1 MHHCGPTVRTYDG
14 RMENEA
20 AKHDAAPQNGNAFPP
35 TAWTLVQQ
43 AGGGDAA
50 SRDPALNE
58 LAQRYWRPIYAY
70 LRYSGR
76 APADAEDLTQGF
88 FIHLLE
94 KDLLARVKLRQV
106 RFRAFLRSVLENFLA
121 NTARTASAQKRSA
134 GFTFDVNEVE
144 PHLAACGDAT
154 PDAVFDHIWAVERLE
169 TAMTTL
175 RSELRQSGREWV
187 AAALLDRV
195 GPEPASV
202 ADLAQSHG
210 ITENQLSV
218 ALHRARQ
225 RLRELLLADLA
236 RSTTT
241 AEEAADELAAM
252 FTALG
257 NSTSPRTR

>member
-1 MHHCGPTVRTYDG
+1 
-14 RMENEA
+14 MEPEA
-20 AKHDAAPQNGNAFPP
+20 AQRDAVSIAGSSSGGNAFPP

-43 AGGGDAA
+43 AGEADAA

-76 APADAEDLTQGF
+76 APADAEDLTQSF

-121 NTARTASAQKRSA
+121 NAARTAGAQKRSA
-134 GFTFDVNEVE
+134 GFTFDVNDMEHRV
-144 PHLAACGDAT
+144 AACGDST
-154 PDAVFDHIWAVERLE
+154 PEAAFDNVWAVERLE
-169 TAMTTL
+169 SAVALL

-195 GPEPASV
+195 GPQPSSV
-202 ADLAQSHG
+202 GELAQSHG
-210 ITENQLSV
+210 VSENQLSV
-218 ALHRARQ
+218 ALHRARG

-236 RSTTT
+236 RTTT
-241 AEEAADELAAM
+241 TPEEAADELAAM
-252 FTALG
+252 FAALG
-257 NSTSPRTR
+257 NSASPRTR